1 MNLDFAIDNIMLSD
15 CSLNPKETEEPA
27 WVKAQEEKGGFD
39 HKKTVYD
46 TNKYGSYYRGLS
58 FEAEGG
64 GRKAFYYAITC
75 NSRRFFINS
84 YMKWLTIDIHGF
96 DQLRF
101 NFPRDRKK

>member
-58 FEAEGG
+58 FEAEGR
-64 GRKAFYYAITC
+64 GRKVFYYEITC
-75 NSRRFFINS
+75 NSRWFF
-84 YMKWLTIDIHGF
+84 Y
-96 DQLRF
+96 
-101 NFPRDRKK
+101 